1 MNITITAENIYFGAI
16 TILLILQ
23 IYQQYKL
30 DKAQKEIKQLWDQIS
45 VLATTTVL
53 KIVELKKDINKIEEK
68 IK

>member
-53 KIVELKKDINKIEEK
+53 KIVELKKDINPRED
-68 IK
+68 

>member
-1 MNITITAENIYFGAI
+1 MNITITAESIYFGAI

-53 KIVELKKDINKIEEK
+53 KIVELKKDINKVEEK

>member
-1 MNITITAENIYFGAI
+1 MNITITDENIYFGAI

-53 KIVELKKDINKIEEK
+53 KIVELKKDINKVEEK